1 MNWLKQNWIK
11 IWIVA
16 IIAGVLLVGWL
27 LLNSKNDTLSFKC
40 PDEYT
45 NLDEYVEIVAMW
57 ASDYLKENPGATNE
71 DADARVVFLKEQG
84 CENHFPGLDSKMVS
98 ELEEEANKQID
109 TEKLMAGIKYAESQ
123 RKDEDADSLIK
134 STNEKEL
141 YDNHYIKH
149 LRTAFNGYLDGTNNG
164 VEEGTSE
171 KSELESGLRC
181 GLDSFDKNYFK
192 SEFNVI
198 KTEKNDYGGIVA
210 YIAFL
215 NNHDRVFWTWVYQ
228 YAGGEFTLRGFCEYA
243 ALIEQ

>member
-1 MNWLKQNWIK
+1 MTWLKQNWIK

-27 LLNSKNDTLSFKC
+27 LINSKDDTLSFKC

-45 NLDEYVEIVAMW
+45 NPDEYIEIVALW

-71 DADARVVFLKEQG
+71 EVADARVVFLKEQG

-141 YDNHYIKH
+141 YDNHYIKL

-164 VEEGTSE
+164 VEEGTS
-171 KSELESGLRC
+171 
-181 GLDSFDKNYFK
+181 
-192 SEFNVI
+192 
-198 KTEKNDYGGIVA
+198 EKNDYGGIVA